1 MKFPEVR
8 EIMIPCTASF
18 IIKLVGWTL
27 RMTTVGEEHFE
38 QFRSEGK
45 PVLFAFWHNRL
56 LYTCYF
62 LRKKNLTMMISK
74 SRDGERIARVA
85 RHFGIDSIRGSSS
98 RDGLR
103 AIGKMVRVLRNGGN
117 GGITPDGPRGPKYQV
132 QAGVLLAAK
141 KSGVPILPVSINFDR
156 KKIFASWDR
165 FRFPYPFARTILV
178 FGPPFFVPP
187 DAQGETLERLKRELE
202 HALMSVT
209 EKADR
214 YFL

>member
-1 MKFPEVR
+1 
-8 EIMIPCTASF
+8 
-18 IIKLVGWTL
+18 
-27 RMTTVGEEHFE
+27 
-38 QFRSEGK
+38 
-45 PVLFAFWHNRL
+45 
-56 LYTCYF
+56 
-62 LRKKNLTMMISK
+62 MMISK

-103 AIGKMVRVLRNGGN
+103 AIGELVRVVRNGGN

-141 KSGVPILPVSINFDR
+141 KSGAPILPVSINFER

-165 FRFPYPFARTILV
+165 FRFPYPFARTVLV

-187 DAQGETLERLKRELE
+187 DAQGERLERLKEELE
-202 HALMSVT
+202 RAIMAVT
-209 EKADR
+209 EEADR
-214 YFL
+214 YFR